1 VTPCLARGGLRNLA
15 ANAHA
20 LHRAPAI
27 LCDFAARIGLK
38 STAIHE
44 TAAPAPAIPR

>member
-1 VTPCLARGGLRNLA
+1 MPCLVGGGLCNLA

-27 LCDFAARIGLK
+27 LCDFAARIGMK
-38 STAIHE
+38 STAMDE
-44 TAAPAPAIPR
+44 TAAPAPGTPR